1 MRNFMKRILIVLTA
15 CLLCASCAKEVLVTS
30 GKVIFETEVESA
42 AGSLDVLVSTDGVWN
57 ASSLV
62 PWITVEGD
70 WHKGSHVITLNY
82 GSNRS
87 MEGDIRHDRSGKVIV
102 RSFDGG
108 QCDTLIINQRGM
120 LR

>member
-1 MRNFMKRILIVLTA
+1 MKRILIVLTA

-30 GKVIFETEVESA
+30 GKVIFETEVDSG

-62 PWITVEGD
+62 PWIAVEEN

-87 MEGDIRHDRSGKVIV
+87 IEGDIRHDRRGKVIV

>member
-1 MRNFMKRILIVLTA
+1 MKRILIILMT

-30 GKVIFETEVESA
+30 GKVIFETDVDSG
-42 AGSLDVLVSTDGVWN
+42 AGSLDILVSADGVWN

-62 PWITVEGD
+62 PWIDVEGD
-70 WHKGSHVITLNY
+70 WHRGSHVITLNY

-87 MEGDIRHDRSGKVIV
+87 VEGDVRHDRIGRGVV
-102 RSFDGG
+102 RSYDGG

-120 LR
+120 LK